1 MIEVPFTMS
10 LIARSWIV
18 ALVLAGTAA
27 LASAQTTVRLA
38 SPAPLGSVWHKAL
51 KQFEADVRTATGGRV
66 VVRVIGAAQDDEAT
80 MISNMKI
87 GRQHAAS
94 ITALG
99 LASVDP
105 AFNIFAIPMFFSSYE
120 EYRTVRARLEPVLKQ
135 KLEAKGLVFLNWG
148 DTGWVY
154 LFSKGPVPNVD
165 ELKKQRLYTSA
176 GEDQFVQLYKQ
187 NGFNPRP
194 LPFTEIQSG
203 LMTGLLDAVPSTP
216 LATLAFQWYRN
227 VPQMLDL
234 GVGPLAG
241 ATVIDAK
248 VWNSIDANDRTQILA
263 IAKKTQDALD
273 KDVPQQDDQARGEMV
288 KRGLKVTTPDAAAVR
303 GFREMADKFATSM
316 KGGVVPADIY
326 DQAARERDAFRKSR
340 GTK

>member
-1 MIEVPFTMS
+1 MS
-10 LIARSWIV
+10 FNLRPWIATLLV
-18 ALVLAGTAA
+18 ACAA
-27 LASAQTTVRLA
+27 SVASAQTTIRLA

-51 KQFEADVRTATGGRV
+51 KQFEAEVRTATGGRV

-87 GRQHAAS
+87 GRQQAAS

-105 AFNIFAIPMFFSSYE
+105 AFNIFAIPMFFSSYD
-120 EYRTVRARLEPVLKQ
+120 EYRTVRAKLEPVLKQ

-148 DTGWVY
+148 DSGWVY

-165 ELKKQRLYTSA
+165 VLKKQRLYTSA
-176 GEDQFVQLYKQ
+176 GDDQFVQLYKQ

-194 LPFTEIQSG
+194 LPFTEVQSG

-227 VPQMLDL
+227 VPEMLDL

-241 ATVIDAK
+241 GTVIDAK
-248 VWNSIDANDRTQILA
+248 TWNSIQQSDRDQILA
-263 IAKKTQDALD
+263 LAKKMQDGLD
-273 KDVPQQDDQARGEMV
+273 KEVPAQDTQARAEMV
-288 KRGLKVTTPDAAAVR
+288 KRGLKVTAPDAAAVR
-303 GFREMADKFATSM
+303 GFREMADKFAASM
-316 KGGVVPADIY
+316 KGSVVPADIY
-326 DQAARERDAFRKSR
+326 DQATRERDAVRKTR

>member
-1 MIEVPFTMS
+1 MS
-10 LIARSWIV
+10 LFARLPIV
-18 ALVLAGTAA
+18 LLA
-27 LASAQTTVRLA
+27 LALGAGSAAAQTTVRLA

-51 KQFEADVRTATGGRV
+51 KQFEVDVKTATGGRV
-66 VVRVIGAAQDDEAT
+66 VVRTIGAAQDDEAT

-105 AFNIFAIPMFFSSYE
+105 AFNIFSIPMFFSSYD
-120 EYRTVRARLEPVLKQ
+120 EYRAVRAKLEPVLKQ
-135 KLEAKGLVFLNWG
+135 KLEAKGLTFLNWG

-154 LFSKGPVPNVD
+154 LFSKTAVPNVD
-165 ELKKQRLYTSA
+165 TLKKQRLYTSA
-176 GEDQFVQLYKQ
+176 GEDAFVQLYKQ

-227 VPQMLDL
+227 VPEMLDL

-241 ATVIDAK
+241 ATVIDSKIWSSLSEA
-248 VWNSIDANDRTQILA
+248 DRTQVLT

-273 KDVPQQDDQARGEMV
+273 KDVPAQDTQARGEMV
-288 KRGLKVTTPDAAAVR
+288 KRGLKVTTPDAAAVK
-303 GFREMADKFATSM
+303 GFRDMADKFAASM
-316 KGGVVPADIY
+316 RGNVVPADMY
-326 DQAARERDAFRKSR
+326 DMAIRERDAYRKAHPV
-340 GTK
+340 K

>member
-1 MIEVPFTMS
+1 MPYSIPRLS
-10 LIARSWIV
+10 LAAI
-18 ALVLAGTAA
+18 ALVAA
-27 LASAQTTVRLA
+27 ATVATAQTTVRLA

-51 KQFEADVRTATGGRV
+51 KQFETDVKTATGGRV
-66 VVRVIGAAQDDEAT
+66 LVRVIGAAQDDEAT

-105 AFNIFAIPMFFSSYE
+105 AFNIFSIPMFFTNND
-120 EYRTVRARLEPVLKQ
+120 EYRAVRAKLEPVLKQ
-135 KLEAKGLVFLNWG
+135 KLEAKGLVLLNWG

-154 LFSKGPVPNVD
+154 LFSKTAVPTV
-165 ELKKQRLYTSA
+165 ETLKQQRLYTSA
-176 GEDQFVQLYKQ
+176 GQDNFVQLYKQ

-203 LMTGLLDAVPSTP
+203 LLTGLLDAVPSTP

-227 VPQMLDL
+227 VPEMLDL
-234 GVGPLAG
+234 AVGPLAG

-248 VWNSIDANDRTQILA
+248 VWNGITESDRTQILA
-263 IAKKTQDALD
+263 LAKKTQDALD
-273 KDVPQQDDQARGEMV
+273 RDVPVQDDQARVEMV
-288 KRGLKVTTPDAAAVR
+288 KRGLKVTKPDAAATR
-303 GFREMADKFATSM
+303 GFRDMADKFAVSM

-326 DQAARERDAFRKSR
+326 DLAVRERDAYRKAHPA
-340 GTK
+340 K

>member
-1 MIEVPFTMS
+1 MKGIS
-10 LIARSWIV
+10 RLWI
-18 ALVLAGTAA
+18 AA
-27 LASAQTTVRLA
+27 LTLVCAAGAASAQTTIRLA

-51 KQFEADVRTATGGRV
+51 KQFEADIKTATGGRV
-66 VVRVIGAAQDDEAT
+66 VLRVIGAAQDDEAT

-105 AFNIFAIPMFFSSYE
+105 AFNIFSIPMFFSSYD
-120 EYRTVRARLEPVLKQ
+120 EYRTVRTKLEPTLKA
-135 KLEAKGLVFLNWG
+135 KLEAKGLVLLNWG

-154 LFSKGPVPNVD
+154 LFSKAAVPNV
-165 ELKKQRLYTSA
+165 EVLKKQRLYTSA
-176 GEDQFVQLYKQ
+176 GEDAFVQLYKQ

-227 VPQMLDL
+227 VPEMLDM

-241 ATVIDAK
+241 GTVVDAK
-248 VWNSIDANDRTQILA
+248 VWNAIDANDRQQILT
-263 IAKKTQDALD
+263 IARKMQDTLD
-273 KDVPQQDDQARGEMV
+273 RDVPQQDETAKAEMV
-288 KRGLKVTTPDAAAVR
+288 KRGLKLTKPDAAATK
-303 GFREMADKFATSM
+303 GFRDMADKFAVSM

-326 DQAARERDAFRKSR
+326 DLATRERDAFRKSR
-340 GTK
+340 GAK

>member
-1 MIEVPFTMS
+1 MTLMS
-10 LIARSWIV
+10 RSWFAAV
-18 ALVLAGTAA
+18 LLVFSATA
-27 LASAQTTVRLA
+27 ASAQTTLRLA

-51 KQFEADVRTATGGRV
+51 KQLEADVKTATAGRV
-66 VVRVIGAAQDDEAT
+66 IVRVIGAAQDDEAT

-105 AFNIFAIPMFFSSYE
+105 AFNIFAIPMFFSSYD
-120 EYRTVRARLEPVLKQ
+120 EYRAVRAKLEPVLKQ
-135 KLEAKGLVFLNWG
+135 KLEAKGLVLLNWG

-165 ELKKQRLYTSA
+165 ALKKQRLYTSA
-176 GEDQFVQLYKQ
+176 GQDDFVQLYKQ

-194 LPFTEIQSG
+194 LPFAEIQSG

-227 VPQMLDL
+227 VPEMLDL

-241 ATVIDAK
+241 GTVVDAK
-248 VWNSIDANDRTQILA
+248 TWGTIQQSDRDQILA
-263 IAKKTQDALD
+263 IAKKMQDALD
-273 KDVPQQDDQARGEMV
+273 KDVPAQDTQARAEMV
-288 KRGLKVTTPDAAAVR
+288 KRGLKITAPDAAATK
-303 GFREMADKFATSM
+303 GFRDMADKFAASM

-326 DQAARERDAFRKSR
+326 DQGMRERDAYRKAHPA
-340 GTK
+340 K

>member
-1 MIEVPFTMS
+1 MTTMTQTFRQWCAVLMMS
-10 LIARSWIV
+10 C
-18 ALVLAGTAA
+18 LAGT
-27 LASAQTTVRLA
+27 ASAQTTIRLA

-51 KQFEADVRTATGGRV
+51 KQFESDVRTATQGRV

-80 MISNMKI
+80 MISNMKV

-94 ITALG
+94 ITAVG

-105 AFNIFAIPMFFSSYE
+105 IFNIFTIPMFFSTYD
-120 EYRTVRARLEPVLKQ
+120 EYRAVRAKLEPSVKA
-135 KLEAKGLVFLNWG
+135 KLEAKGLVLLNWG

-154 LFSKGPVPNVD
+154 LFSKDPVPNVD
-165 ELKKQRLYTSA
+165 ALRKTRLYTSA
-176 GEDQFVQLYKQ
+176 GNDEFVQLYKQ

-194 LPFTEIQSG
+194 LPFAEVQSG

-227 VPQMLDL
+227 VPHMLDL

-241 ATVIDAK
+241 ATVVDARVWNAIDAK
-248 VWNSIDANDRTQILA
+248 DREQMLIV
-263 IAKKTQDALD
+263 AKRIQDGLER
-273 KDVPQQDDQARGEMV
+273 DVPRQDDQAKAEMI
-288 KRGLKVTTPDAAAVR
+288 KRGLKVLTPDPAAAK
-303 GFREMADKFATSM
+303 GFRDMADTFATSM
-316 KGGVVPADIY
+316 KGSIVPADVY

>member
-1 MIEVPFTMS
+1 MS
-10 LIARSWIV
+10 FNSRLWI
-18 ALVLAGTAA
+18 AA
-27 LASAQTTVRLA
+27 LTLVGAATVASAQTTLRLA

-51 KQFEADVRTATGGRV
+51 KQFEADVRAGSGGRV

-105 AFNIFAIPMFFSSYE
+105 AFNIFSIPMFFGSYD
-120 EYRTVRARLEPVLKQ
+120 EYRAVRAKLEPVLKQ

-165 ELKKQRLYTSA
+165 ALKKQRLYTSA
-176 GEDQFVQLYKQ
+176 GEDAFVQLYKQ

-227 VPQMLDL
+227 VPEMLDL

-241 ATVIDAK
+241 ATVVDAK
-248 VWNSIDANDRTQILA
+248 IWATISEADRTQILA

-273 KDVPQQDDQARGEMV
+273 RDVPAQDTQARAEMV
-288 KRGLKVTTPDAAAVR
+288 KRGLKVTTPDAAAAR
-303 GFREMADKFATSM
+303 GFREMAEKFAASM
-316 KGGVVPADIY
+316 RGGVVPADIY
-326 DQAARERDAFRKSR
+326 DQATRERDAFRKTR

>member
-1 MIEVPFTMS
+1 MRVMFR
-10 LIARSWIV
+10 LWF
-18 ALVLAGTAA
+18 AA
-27 LASAQTTVRLA
+27 LCVVCAAGAASAQTTLRLA

-105 AFNIFAIPMFFSSYE
+105 AFNIFAIPMFFADYD
-120 EYRTVRARLEPVLKQ
+120 EYRTVRAKLEPVLKQ
-135 KLEAKGLVFLNWG
+135 KLEAKGLVLLNWG

-165 ELKKQRLYTSA
+165 ALKKQRLYTSA
-176 GEDQFVQLYKQ
+176 GEDAFVQLYKQ

-194 LPFTEIQSG
+194 LPFTEVQSG

-227 VPQMLDL
+227 VPEMLDL

-241 ATVIDAK
+241 GTVVDAK
-248 VWNSIDANDRTQILA
+248 TWNAISQADRDQVLA
-263 IAKKTQDALD
+263 VGKKMQDALD
-273 KDVPQQDDQARGEMV
+273 RDVPTQDAQARAEMV

-303 GFREMADKFATSM
+303 GFRDMADKFAASM

-326 DQAARERDAFRKSR
+326 DQATRERDAFRKTR
-340 GTK
+340 GPK

>member
-1 MIEVPFTMS
+1 MS
-10 LIARSWIV
+10 RLWIAVV
-18 ALVLAGTAA
+18 ALALSAGV
-27 LASAQTTVRLA
+27 ASAQTTIRLA

-51 KQFEADVRTATGGRV
+51 RQFEADVKTATAGRV
-66 VVRVIGAAQDDEAT
+66 VIRVIGAAQDDEAT

-87 GRQHAAS
+87 GRQQAAS

-105 AFNIFAIPMFFSSYE
+105 AFNIFAIPMFYGSYD
-120 EYRTVRARLEPVLKQ
+120 EYRTVRAKLEPVLKQ

-154 LFSKGPVPNVD
+154 LFSKNPVPTVD
-165 ELKKQRLYTSA
+165 VLKQQRLYTSA

-194 LPFTEIQSG
+194 LPFTEVQSG

-216 LATLAFQWYRN
+216 LATLAFQWYRS

-241 ATVIDAK
+241 ATVVDAR
-248 VWNSIDANDRTQILA
+248 VWNSIAENDRQQILA
-263 IAKKTQDALD
+263 MAKKTQDALD
-273 KDVPQQDDQARGEMV
+273 RDVPQQDEQARAEML
-288 KRGLKVTTPDAAAVR
+288 KRGLKITTPDAAAVKA
-303 GFREMADKFATSM
+303 FRDMADRFAVSM
-316 KGGVVPADIY
+316 KGSVVPAYIY
-326 DQAARERDAFRKSR
+326 DQALRERDAFRKTR
-340 GTK
+340 GAK

>member
-1 MIEVPFTMS
+1 MS
-10 LIARSWIV
+10 LLARLSFAFV
-18 ALVLAGTAA
+18 AFVLAAQPAA
-27 LASAQTTVRLA
+27 AQTTVRLA

-51 KQFEADVRTATGGRV
+51 KQFETEVKTATGGRV
-66 VVRVIGAAQDDEAT
+66 LVRTIGAAQDDEAT

-105 AFNIFAIPMFFSSYE
+105 AFNIFAIPMFFSSYD
-120 EYRTVRARLEPVLKQ
+120 EYRAVRAKLEPVLKQ

-154 LFSKGPVPNVD
+154 LFSKTAVPNVD
-165 ELKKQRLYTSA
+165 TLKKQRLYTSA

-227 VPQMLDL
+227 VPEMLDL

-248 VWNSIDANDRTQILA
+248 VWNSISEADRTQILA
-263 IAKKTQDALD
+263 IARKTQDALD
-273 KDVPQQDDQARGEMV
+273 KDVPAQDTQARAEMV
-288 KRGLKVTTPDAAAVR
+288 KRGLKVTTPDAAAVK
-303 GFREMADKFATSM
+303 GFRDMADRFATSM
-316 KGGVVPADIY
+316 KGGVVPADLY
-326 DQAARERDAFRKSR
+326 DQALRERDAYRKAHP
-340 GTK
+340 TK

>member
-1 MIEVPFTMS
+1 MS
-10 LIARSWIV
+10 FNSRLWIAPL
-18 ALVLAGTAA
+18 ALACAA
-27 LASAQTTVRLA
+27 SVASAQTTIRLA

-51 KQFEADVRTATGGRV
+51 KQFESEVRTATSGRV

-105 AFNIFAIPMFFSSYE
+105 AFNIFSIPMFFSSYE
-120 EYRTVRARLEPVLKQ
+120 EYHAVRAKVEPVLKE

-154 LFSKGPVPNVD
+154 LFSKAPVPNV
-165 ELKKQRLYTSA
+165 EALKQQRLYTSA
-176 GEDQFVQLYKQ
+176 GEDAFVQLYKQ

-241 ATVIDAK
+241 ATVVDAK
-248 VWNSIDANDRTQILA
+248 VWNSINEGDRTKILA
-263 IAKKTQDALD
+263 VAKKMQDGLD
-273 KDVPQQDDQARGEMV
+273 KNVPAQDTQARAEMV
-288 KRGLKVTTPDAAAVR
+288 KRGLKVTTPDAAAVK
-303 GFREMADKFATSM
+303 GFREMADRFAASM
-316 KGGVVPADIY
+316 KGEVVPADIY
-326 DQAARERDAFRKSR
+326 DQATRERDAFRKSS
-340 GTK
+340 GSK

>member
-1 MIEVPFTMS
+1 MKGIS
-10 LIARSWIV
+10 RLWI
-18 ALVLAGTAA
+18 AA
-27 LASAQTTVRLA
+27 LTLVCAAGAASAQTTIRLA

-51 KQFEADVRTATGGRV
+51 KQFEADIKTATGGRV
-66 VVRVIGAAQDDEAT
+66 VLRVIGAAQDDEAT

-105 AFNIFAIPMFFSSYE
+105 AFNIFAIPMFFSSYD
-120 EYRTVRARLEPVLKQ
+120 EYRTVRTKLEPTLKA
-135 KLEAKGLVFLNWG
+135 KLEAKGLVLLNWG

-154 LFSKGPVPNVD
+154 LFSKAAVPNV
-165 ELKKQRLYTSA
+165 EVLKKQRLYTSA
-176 GEDQFVQLYKQ
+176 GEDAFVQLYKQ

-227 VPQMLDL
+227 VPEMLDM

-241 ATVIDAK
+241 GTVVDAK
-248 VWNSIDANDRTQILA
+248 VWNAIDANDRQQILT
-263 IAKKTQDALD
+263 IARKMQDTLD
-273 KDVPQQDDQARGEMV
+273 RDVPQQDETAKAEMV
-288 KRGLKVTTPDAAAVR
+288 KRGLKLTRPDAAATK
-303 GFREMADKFATSM
+303 GFRDMADKFAVSM

-326 DQAARERDAFRKSR
+326 DLATRERDAFRKSR
-340 GTK
+340 GAK

>member
-1 MIEVPFTMS
+1 MS
-10 LIARSWIV
+10 LLARASF
-18 ALVLAGTAA
+18 ALLAFLLAA
-27 LASAQTTVRLA
+27 GPATAQTTVRLA

-51 KQFEADVRTATGGRV
+51 KQFEADVKTATGGRV
-66 VVRVIGAAQDDEAT
+66 LVRTIGAAQDDEAT

-99 LASVDP
+99 LGSVDP
-105 AFNIFAIPMFFSSYE
+105 AFNIFATPMFFATYE
-120 EYRTVRARLEPVLKQ
+120 EYRAVRAKLEPVMKQ

-154 LFSKGPVPNVD
+154 LFSKAPIPNVD
-165 ELKKQRLYTSA
+165 ALKKMRLYTSA

-216 LATLAFQWYRN
+216 LATLAFQWYRS
-227 VPQMLDL
+227 VPEMLDL
-234 GVGPLAG
+234 GAGPLAG

-248 VWNSIDANDRTQILA
+248 VWSSISEADRTQILA
-263 IAKKTQDALD
+263 VAKKTQDALD
-273 KDVPQQDDQARGEMV
+273 KDVPAQDTQARAEMV
-288 KRGLKVTTPDAAAVR
+288 KRGLKVTTPDAAAEK
-303 GFREMADKFATSM
+303 GFREMADKFAASM

-326 DQAARERDAFRKSR
+326 DMALRERDAYRKAH

>member
-1 MIEVPFTMS
+1 MKGIS
-10 LIARSWIV
+10 RLWI
-18 ALVLAGTAA
+18 AA
-27 LASAQTTVRLA
+27 LTLVCAAGAASAQTTIRLA

-51 KQFEADVRTATGGRV
+51 KQFEADIKTATGGRV
-66 VVRVIGAAQDDEAT
+66 VLRVIGAAQDDEAT

-105 AFNIFAIPMFFSSYE
+105 AFNIFSIPMFFSSYD
-120 EYRTVRARLEPVLKQ
+120 EYRTVRAKIEPTLKA
-135 KLEAKGLVFLNWG
+135 KLEAKGLVLLNWG

-154 LFSKGPVPNVD
+154 LFSKAAVPNV
-165 ELKKQRLYTSA
+165 EVLKKQRLYTSA
-176 GEDQFVQLYKQ
+176 GEDAFVQLYKQ

-227 VPQMLDL
+227 VPEMLDM

-241 ATVIDAK
+241 GTVVDAK
-248 VWNSIDANDRTQILA
+248 VWNAIDANDRQQILT
-263 IAKKTQDALD
+263 IARKMQDTLD
-273 KDVPQQDDQARGEMV
+273 RDVPQQDETAKAEMV
-288 KRGLKVTTPDAAAVR
+288 KRGLKLTRPDAAATK
-303 GFREMADKFATSM
+303 GFRDMADKFAVSM

-326 DQAARERDAFRKSR
+326 DLATRERDAFRKSR
-340 GTK
+340 GAK

>member
-1 MIEVPFTMS
+1 MTFMTRVWSALLALTLVAVP
-10 LIARSWIV
+10 
-18 ALVLAGTAA
+18 AA
-27 LASAQTTVRLA
+27 AQTTIRLA

-51 KQFEADVRTATGGRV
+51 KQFEADVRTATSGRV

-94 ITALG
+94 ITAVG
-99 LASVDP
+99 LASVDN
-105 AFNIFAIPMFFSSYE
+105 AFNIFTIPMFFATYD
-120 EYRTVRARLEPVLKQ
+120 EYRATRAKLEPMLKQ
-135 KLEAKGLVFLNWG
+135 KLEAKGLVLLNWG

-154 LFSKGPVPNVD
+154 LFSKNPTPTVD

-176 GEDQFVQLYKQ
+176 GDDQFVQLYKQ

-194 LPFTEIQSG
+194 LPFSEVQSG

-227 VPQMLDL
+227 VPHMLDV

-241 ATVIDAK
+241 ATVVDAK
-248 VWNSIDANDRTQILA
+248 TWGTISEADRTQVLA
-263 IAKKTQDALD
+263 VAKKIQDQLD
-273 KDVPQQDDQARGEMV
+273 REVPQQDDQAKAEML
-288 KRGLKVTTPDAAAVR
+288 KRGLKLTTPDAAAAK
-303 GFREMADKFATSM
+303 GFRDMADKFATSM
-316 KGGVVPADIY
+316 RGTIVPADVF
-326 DQAARERDAFRKSR
+326 DQGTRERDAFRKTR

>member
-1 MIEVPFTMS
+1 MTFMTRV
-10 LIARSWIV
+10 WIGLLML
-18 ALVLAGTAA
+18 ALTAGSAA
-27 LASAQTTVRLA
+27 AQTTIRLA

-51 KQFEADVRTATGGRV
+51 KQFEADVRTATAGRV

-94 ITALG
+94 ITAVG
-99 LASVDP
+99 LASVDN
-105 AFNIFAIPMFFSSYE
+105 AFNIFTIPMFFATYE
-120 EYRTVRARLEPVLKQ
+120 EYRATRAKLEPMLKQ
-135 KLEAKGLVFLNWG
+135 KLEAKGLVLLNWG

-154 LFSKGPVPNVD
+154 LFSKNPTPTVD

-176 GEDQFVQLYKQ
+176 GDDQFVQLYKQ

-194 LPFTEIQSG
+194 LPFSEVQSG

-227 VPQMLDL
+227 VPHMLDV

-241 ATVIDAK
+241 ATVVDAK
-248 VWNSIDANDRTQILA
+248 TWGSISEADRTQVLA
-263 IAKKTQDALD
+263 VAKKIQDQLER
-273 KDVPQQDDQARGEMV
+273 DVPLQDDQARAEML
-288 KRGLKVTTPDAAAVR
+288 KRGLKLTTPDAAAAK
-303 GFREMADKFATSM
+303 GFRDMADRFGTSM
-316 KGGVVPADIY
+316 RGTIVPADVF
-326 DQAARERDAFRKSR
+326 DQGTRERDAFRKAR

>member
-1 MIEVPFTMS
+1 MKGIS
-10 LIARSWIV
+10 RLWI
-18 ALVLAGTAA
+18 AA
-27 LASAQTTVRLA
+27 LTLVCVASAASAQTTIRLA

-51 KQFEADVRTATGGRV
+51 KQFEADVKTATGGRV
-66 VVRVIGAAQDDEAT
+66 VLRVIGAAQDDEAT

-105 AFNIFAIPMFFSSYE
+105 AFNIFAIPMFFGSYD
-120 EYRTVRARLEPVLKQ
+120 EYRAVRAKLEPTLKA
-135 KLEAKGLVFLNWG
+135 KLEAKGLVLLNWG

-154 LFSKGPVPNVD
+154 LFSKTAVPNVD
-165 ELKKQRLYTSA
+165 VLKKQRLYTSA
-176 GEDQFVQLYKQ
+176 GEDAFVQLYKQ

-227 VPQMLDL
+227 VPEMLDM

-241 ATVIDAK
+241 GTVVDAK
-248 VWNSIDANDRTQILA
+248 VWNAIDANDRQQILT
-263 IAKKTQDALD
+263 IARKMQDTLD
-273 KDVPQQDDQARGEMV
+273 RDVPQQDETAKAEMV
-288 KRGLKVTTPDAAAVR
+288 KRGLKLTKPDAAATK
-303 GFREMADKFATSM
+303 GFRDMADKFAVSM

-326 DQAARERDAFRKSR
+326 DLATRERDAFRKSR

>member
-1 MIEVPFTMS
+1 MKGIS
-10 LIARSWIV
+10 RLWI
-18 ALVLAGTAA
+18 AA
-27 LASAQTTVRLA
+27 LTLVCAAGAASAQTTIRLA

-51 KQFEADVRTATGGRV
+51 KQFEADIKTATGGRV
-66 VVRVIGAAQDDEAT
+66 VLRVIGAAQDDEAT

-105 AFNIFAIPMFFSSYE
+105 AFNIFAIPMFFSSYD
-120 EYRTVRARLEPVLKQ
+120 EYRTVRTKLEPTLKA
-135 KLEAKGLVFLNWG
+135 KLEAKGLVLLNWG

-154 LFSKGPVPNVD
+154 LFSKTAVPNV
-165 ELKKQRLYTSA
+165 EVLKKQRLYTSA
-176 GEDQFVQLYKQ
+176 GEDAFVQLYKQ

-227 VPQMLDL
+227 VPEMLDM

-241 ATVIDAK
+241 GTVVDAK
-248 VWNSIDANDRTQILA
+248 VWNAIDANDRQQILT
-263 IAKKTQDALD
+263 IARKMQDTLD
-273 KDVPQQDDQARGEMV
+273 RDVPQQDETAKAEMV
-288 KRGLKVTTPDAAAVR
+288 KRGLKLTRPDAAATK
-303 GFREMADKFATSM
+303 GFRDMADKFAVSM

-326 DQAARERDAFRKSR
+326 DLATRERDAFRKSR

>member
-1 MIEVPFTMS
+1 MPLLAS
-10 LIARSWIV
+10 LF
-18 ALVLAGTAA
+18 AA
-27 LASAQTTVRLA
+27 LLAVVVAAGPAAAQTTVRLA

-66 VVRVIGAAQDDEAT
+66 LIRTIGAAQDDEAT

-94 ITALG
+94 ITSIG

-105 AFNIFAIPMFFSSYE
+105 AFNIFSIPMFFSTYD
-120 EYRTVRARLEPVLKQ
+120 EYRAVRAKLEPVLKQ

-154 LFSKGPVPNVD
+154 LFSKTPVPTV
-165 ELKKQRLYTSA
+165 EVLKKQRLYTSA
-176 GEDQFVQLYKQ
+176 GEDQFVQMYKQ

-194 LPFTEIQSG
+194 LPFTEIQSA
-203 LMTGLLDAVPSTP
+203 LLTGLLDTVPSTP

-227 VPQMLDL
+227 VPEMLDL
-234 GVGPLAG
+234 GAGPLAG
-241 ATVIDAK
+241 ATVIDART
-248 VWNSIDANDRTQILA
+248 WNGISEADRTQILA

-273 KDVPQQDDQARGEMV
+273 RDVPAQDAQARTEMV
-288 KRGLKVTTPDAAAVR
+288 KRGLKITTPDPAAVK
-303 GFREMADKFATSM
+303 GFRDMADRFAVTM
-316 KGGVVPADIY
+316 KGGVVPTEIY
-326 DQAARERDAFRKSR
+326 DLALRERDAYRKAHP
-340 GTK
+340 GK